1 MSHTDIDYIEE
12 DIDNLPANI
21 SQQMHIIGNTFFLA
35 TNNIRGLCE
44 PTKQTQLINFIESNN
59 IDIMGISE
67 TKLTSRTAEFIL
79 KNYDDYLSWWN
90 CDDSNQAGSGVGLI
104 MKKHIA
110 QYVQSVKGFK
120 GQLIYTDLFMKG

>member
-21 SQQMHIIGNTFFLA
+21 SQQLHIIGNTFFLA

-67 TKLTSRTAEFIL
+67 SKLTSRTADFIF
-79 KNYDDYLSWWN
+79 KNHDDYLSWWN
-90 CDDSNQAGSGVGLI
+90 CDDSNQAGSGVSLI
-104 MKKHIA
+104 MKNILHNTYNQLK
-110 QYVQSVKGFK
+110 VKKDG
-120 GQLIYTDLFMKG
+120 LFTLN